1 MQKFSNQKKAM
12 LCVLSDHQ
20 VSKIH
25 ETALSILEETGV
37 RFDSDR
43 ALAFLEAQGC
53 QVDYGSKI
61 VKFPGNLVNKAI
73 EQAPEQF
80 DMYNCVGEKT
90 LALGQGNSYFAPG
103 PGNPSIF
110 TGEGEKRI
118 GNAKDLDVAIQLAQK
133 SPYLSMVSGS
143 VVPDGTEGPA
153 DLYILY
159 QAMMHSDKTILAEAW
174 EEDSA
179 EKVCR
184 MIEEVK
190 GSKEACIEK
199 PFIMVAA
206 CPAPPMKW
214 EERVINTA
222 YQCMD
227 YGIPVFICSSPIMG
241 VSAPVT
247 IAGGVLQ
254 HTVENLSFLTFMQL
268 AHPGT
273 PVFYGGICGTMD
285 MRTTYSSL
293 SSVEACLCTAGYAC
307 MARYYGIPSLA
318 FLAQTDA
325 KEPDYQA
332 GFETCMGAFASMLSG
347 IDIIYGAGVLDSYNC
362 TSNEKLAM
370 DARLLGLLDMFG
382 KGIQTD
388 EEMLGKEEIMEVNCA
403 DEESHMQREFTVDWY
418 RDSQFMSDQVIDRSS
433 FTQWQTA
440 GTAILDR
447 AAQAARKDMEKPY
460 CVSKE
465 LEGKIEKAFRSVVRK

>member
-1 MQKFSNQKKAM
+1 MSKFSIQRKAM
-12 LCVLSDHQ
+12 LHILGDGQ
-20 VSKIH
+20 VAKIH

-37 RFDSDR
+37 RFDSER
-43 ALAFLEAQGC
+43 ALALLEAQGC
-53 QVDYGSKI
+53 QVDRESNM
-61 VKFPGNLVNKAI
+61 VRFPRNLVNQAI

-80 DMYNCVGEKT
+80 DMYNCAGEKT
-90 LALGQGNSYFAPG
+90 LALGQGKSYFAPG
-103 PGNPSIF
+103 PGNPSIL
-110 TGEGEKRI
+110 TEEGEKRI
-118 GNAKDLDVAIQLAQK
+118 GNAEDLDMAIQLAQK
-133 SPYLSMVSGS
+133 SPYLDIVSGS
-143 VVPDGTEGPA
+143 VVPDGMETPA

-159 QAMMHSDKTILAEAW
+159 QAMKHSNKTILAEAW
-174 EEDSA
+174 EENSA

-222 YQCMD
+222 FQCME

-307 MARYYGIPSLA
+307 MAQYYGIPSLA

-332 GFETCMGAFASMLSG
+332 GFETCMGAFTSMLSG
-347 IDIIYGAGVLDSYNC
+347 IDIIYGAGALDSYNC

-382 KGIQTD
+382 KGIRTED
-388 EEMLGKEEIMEVNCA
+388 ELLGKEEIMEVNCA

-418 RDSQFMSDQVIDRSS
+418 RDSQFMTDQVLDRSS
-433 FTQWQTA
+433 FTQWQAA
-440 GTAILDR
+440 GCPISMR
-447 AAQAARKDMEKPY
+447 AWKAMQKDTEKPY
-460 CVSKE
+460 CVSEE
-465 LEGKIEKAFRSVVRK
+465 LAEKIEAAFWSVVKK